1 LLSQTFRF
9 HTRHPLFLSEDIRY
23 VLVFLYSSKK
33 KKKKKDIQYGSIN
46 YLLLRGPSGA
56 LLGKAART
64 EGPHDTRALNDFSLL
79 YIKRRSEDPNAQ

>member
-1 LLSQTFRF
+1 V
-9 HTRHPLFLSEDIRY
+9 
-23 VLVFLYSSKK
+23 VLYNTQKKK